1 MRPIKKV
8 SDSLTQQQYLICP
21 AHINHYGRLFG
32 GQLLKWIDE
41 LAGIVAIRHSGA
53 TVTTAA
59 IDNLQFQAPAYT
71 GDMIVLEGRVTY
83 VGRSSM
89 EVRVDTFRE
98 ALDGSREMIN
108 RAYMDMVA
116 IDCRGKAREVP
127 DLLLETEEEIKE
139 NEAAKRRKALR
150 KQRRQEGF

>member
-1 MRPIKKV
+1 MREIKKV
-8 SDSLTQQQYLICP
+8 SDSFTEQQYLICP

-41 LAGIVAIRHSGA
+41 LAGIVAIRHCGS

-71 GDMIVLEGRVTY
+71 GDMIVLQGMVTY
-83 VGRSSM
+83 VGRTSM
-89 EVRVDTFRE
+89 EVRIDTYRE
-98 ALDGSREMIN
+98 ALDGTREIIN
-108 RAYMDMVA
+108 RAYMDMVC
-116 IDCRGKAREVP
+116 INCKGEPTEVP
-127 DLLLETEEEIKE
+127 DLLLETPEQKQEY
-139 NEAAKRRKALR
+139 EAAKKRKQMR

>member
-1 MRPIKKV
+1 MRPTKKV
-8 SDSLTQQQYLICP
+8 SDSLTEQQYLICP

-41 LAGIVAIRHSGA
+41 LAGIVAIRHCGS

-71 GDMIVLEGRVTY
+71 GDMIVLRGFVTY
-83 VGRSSM
+83 VGRTSM
-89 EVRVDTFRE
+89 EVRVDTYRE
-98 ALDGSREMIN
+98 SLNGKREMIN
-108 RAYMDMVA
+108 RAYIDMVA
-116 IDCRGKAREVP
+116 INCKGQPEEVP
-127 DLLLETEEEIKE
+127 QLLLENEEQRQEY
-139 NEAAKRRKALR
+139 EAAQKRKLLR

>member
-1 MRPIKKV
+1 MRLMKKV
-8 SDSLTQQQYLICP
+8 EDSLTDQQYLICQ

-41 LAGIVAIRHSGA
+41 LAGIVAIRHCGA

-71 GDMIVLEGRVTY
+71 GDMIVLQGQVTS
-83 VGRSSM
+83 VGRTSM
-89 EVRVDTFRE
+89 EIRVDTYGE
-98 ALDGSREMIN
+98 ALDGTREMIS
-108 RAYMDMVA
+108 RAYIDMVC
-116 IDCRGKAREVP
+116 INCKGQPMEVP
-127 DLLLETEEEIKE
+127 DLCIETEAQRQEY
-139 NEAAKRRKALR
+139 EAAQKRKALR

>member
-1 MRPIKKV
+1 MRPVKKV
-8 SDSLTQQQYLICP
+8 EDSLTEQQYLICP

-41 LAGIVAIRHSGA
+41 LAGIVAIRHCGA

-71 GDMIVLEGRVTY
+71 GDMIVLRGMVTS
-83 VGRSSM
+83 VGHSSM
-89 EVRVDTFRE
+89 EIRVDTYRE

-108 RAYMDMVA
+108 RAYIDMVC
-116 IDCRGKAREVP
+116 INCKGQPQEVP
-127 DLLLETEEEIKE
+127 ALSIETEEQRLEY
-139 NEAAKRRKALR
+139 EAAQKRKQMR

>member
-8 SDSLTQQQYLICP
+8 TDSMTEQQYLICP

-41 LAGIVAIRHSGA
+41 LAGIVAIRHCGG

-71 GDMIVLEGRVTY
+71 GDMIVLQGRVTY
-83 VGRSSM
+83 VGRTSM
-89 EVRVDTFRE
+89 EVRVDTYRE
-98 ALDGSREMIN
+98 ALDSSRELIN
-108 RAYMDMVA
+108 VAYMDMVS
-116 IDCRGKAREVP
+116 INCKGQPEEVP
-127 DLLLETEEEIKE
+127 DLLLETDDQRQEY
-139 NEAAKRRKALR
+139 EAAKKRKQLR
-150 KQRRQEGF
+150 KQRRLEGF

>member
-1 MRPIKKV
+1 MRPVKKV

-41 LAGIVAIRHSGA
+41 LAGIVAIRHCGT

-83 VGRSSM
+83 VGHSSM

-116 IDCRGKAREVP
+116 IDCRGKGVEVP
-127 DLLLETEEEIKE
+127 DLLPETEEEKAE
-139 NEAAKRRKALR
+139 YEAAKKRKQLR